1 MSEHETLITL
11 AYKAWRAVL
20 PVHPAAEIIPEYT
33 SEKKLLL
40 GRLMKIAGRMNVPV
54 IIFFDPVSGKLS
66 LGDGRSRLDSLV
78 AVGVRI
84 GIQITGDTKV
94 SIVAEGIEI
103 PEPQVITV
111 TDGFD
116 PYAFVAATNVGRR
129 HLNTAEKRQIGAKL
143 IIARPELADRA
154 IAKLANIDHKT
165 VAAIRKE
172 ILANGETP
180 HSTERIEK
188 TGRRARGRKPS
199 QTSPKVQVQVV
210 EPTDASRTTVVDVNP
225 PITTIVKP
233 PTATK
238 SSVAS
243 GTSKTTEI
251 LSAARKALEVL
262 SRPVSAPNYEAA
274 RREILHVIELVKRNM
289 NTSTAD
295 TPAKAA

>member
-1 MSEHETLITL
+1 MSEHETLIAL
-11 AYKAWRAVL
+11 GYKAWRAVL
-20 PVHPAAEIIPEYT
+20 PVHPAVEIIPEYT
-33 SEKKLLL
+33 EEKKRLL

-84 GIQITGDTKV
+84 GIQITSDQKV
-94 SIVAEGIEI
+94 TITAEGIEI
-103 PEPQVITV
+103 PEPQIITV

-116 PYAFVAATNVGRR
+116 PYAFVAVTNVGRR

-154 IAKLANIDHKT
+154 IAKLASIDHKT

-188 TGRRARGRKPS
+188 TGRRARGRKPG
-199 QTSPKVQVQVV
+199 QTSPKVQVV
-210 EPTDASRTTVVDVNP
+210 EPIV
-225 PITTIVKP
+225 IVKP

-238 SSVAS
+238 SSGAS

-251 LSAARKALEVL
+251 LGAARKVLEVL